1 MKKHNK
7 KNLMPKMLKKLNN
20 ISLYL
25 GIYSKVFFLRKVK
38 HNKKFGII

>member
-25 GIYSKVFFLRKVK
+25 GIYSKVFLS
-38 HNKKFGII
+38 